1 MAQERRAGRH
11 RRPHGRQR
19 MITRDDSGAVV
30 LIETDTASV
39 RVFDGVL
46 YVIIDDGQG
55 GEYRGRFDS
64 DLGLSA
70 WHKTPARST
79 TPEQPVPN
87 NVLKWGKQ

>member
-1 MAQERRAGRH
+1 
-11 RRPHGRQR
+11 

-30 LIETDTASV
+30 LIETDTASI
-39 RVFDGVL
+39 RVYDGVL
-46 YVIIDDGQG
+46 YAILDDGQG

-87 NVLKWGKQ
+87 NVLKWGKK

>member
-1 MAQERRAGRH
+1 
-11 RRPHGRQR
+11 

-39 RVFDGVL
+39 RSFDGVL
-46 YVIIDDGQG
+46 YVILDDGQG

-70 WHKTPARST
+70 WHKAAARST
-79 TPEQPVPN
+79 TPAEPTRD
-87 NVLKWGKQ
+87 NVLKWGKK

>member
-1 MAQERRAGRH
+1 
-11 RRPHGRQR
+11 

-30 LIETDTASV
+30 LIETDSASV

-79 TPEQPVPN
+79 EEQPTSGT
-87 NVLKWGKQ
+87 VLRLVKK